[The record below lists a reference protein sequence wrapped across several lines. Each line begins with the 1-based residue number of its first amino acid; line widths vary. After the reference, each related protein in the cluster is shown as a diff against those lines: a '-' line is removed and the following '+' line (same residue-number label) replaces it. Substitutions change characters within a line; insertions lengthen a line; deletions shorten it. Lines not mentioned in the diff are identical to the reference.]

1 MSKKKLRINIIS
13 PEKNAHRSPT
23 LNNLS
28 RIKLRKNRIGSTVVR
43 TCVTKGKI
51 SGTIA
56 SSIVRA
62 MASKH
67 VAPAIAMFQL
77 SSP

>member
-1 MSKKKLRINIIS
+1 M
-13 PEKNAHRSPT
+13 
-23 LNNLS
+23 
-28 RIKLRKNRIGSTVVR
+28 VR

-51 SGTIA
+51 RGTMA

-77 SSP
+77 SSPGMRWNGIVVVVVMVFKKEKEKM